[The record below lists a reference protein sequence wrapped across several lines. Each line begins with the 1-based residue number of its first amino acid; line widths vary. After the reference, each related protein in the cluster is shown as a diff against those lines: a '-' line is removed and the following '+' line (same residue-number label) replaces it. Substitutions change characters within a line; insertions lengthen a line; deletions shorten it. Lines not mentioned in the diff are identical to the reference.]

1 MGVFDNIFIYTEA
14 SLPLEFVE
22 YFKDKFYTTNVRG
35 ERISTRGFGYWCW
48 KPRVILMA
56 LEQIQEGDL
65 LLYCDIGFEFN
76 AKAKE
81 TMQELFSDIEAN
93 EIMGCITNYP
103 EKCWNKADLLAHF
116 GLLENQEFLESGQC
130 AAGIVLLK
138 KTQKTIQIIKEWL
151 EAFEK
156 HFELIDDSPSTI
168 PNLPYFREN
177 RHDQSVWSV
186 LNKKYKIKNYP
197 YEKWFDQNYSV
208 LYNRNKIYLPA
219 LVEQTKEL
227 NEMIRGAWR
236 YSFQWNPKVYQRGL
250 EQYANAIFEK
260 RLVALQPNLI
270 KAKHRIHNHLA
281 YKLGSAM
288 ILNSKSLWGYIRMP
302 YVLSYIKET
311 HRKEIADYEA
321 RVAKNPSLKL
331 PPLESYTDYK
341 QALKEKECFTYKLG
355 KALITANSVRGG
367 GRIFAYLA
375 FFQEVRKLKKEFRG
389 KHKDCKFL

>member
-1 MGVFDNIFIYTEA
+1 M
-14 SLPLEFVE
+14 
-22 YFKDKFYTTNVRG
+22 TNEKG
-35 ERISTRGFGYWCW
+35 ERIPTRGFGYWCW

-81 TMQELFSDIEAN
+81 KMQELFCDIDAN
-93 EIMGCITNYP
+93 EIMGCITDYP
-103 EKCWNKADLLAHF
+103 EKEWNKADLLAHF
-116 GLLENQEFLESGQC
+116 GLLEDREFLESGQC

-138 KTQKTIQIIKEWL
+138 KTQRTIQIIKEWL

-168 PNLPYFREN
+168 PNLPEFREN

-197 YEKWFDQNYSV
+197 YKKWFDQSYSV

-236 YSFQWNPKVYQRGL
+236 YSFQWNPKVYQRSL
-250 EQYANAIFEK
+250 EEYANKIFKDEVECLK
-260 RLVALQPNLI
+260 FKINFGT
-270 KAKHRIHNHLA
+270 AKDRIHSHLA

-302 YVLSYIKET
+302 YVLSYIKES
-311 HRKEIADYEA
+311 HKKEILEYEA
-321 RVAKNPSLKL
+321 RAKKNPSLKL
-331 PPLESYTDYK
+331 PKLESYPDY
-341 QALKEKECFTYKLG
+341 QGALKEKQCFTYKLG
-355 KALITANSVRGG
+355 EALIVANSVRRAG
-367 GRIFAYLA
+367 GRIFAYLQ
-375 FFQEVRKLKKEFRG
+375 FFQKVRELRKELKEKR
-389 KHKDCKFL
+389 K